1 MKVCCFLMLLVFVNA
16 VIVGQPSSDKESSQV
31 LIERIKAADEQAA
44 VPYEKRLMTLPYS
57 EAEQAKNLMEL
68 GRYFYKQGTYKRS
81 LHYIN
86 KAIVLAQASKED
98 VLLGEVYLMQ
108 GNSYLL
114 DWQNQRALDA
124 YHKVL
129 SYTKKTRQLNKNVIA
144 KINIA
149 IINRRMNQLNQ
160 SIASC
165 LNALKIVDSTSLRH
179 TKNHVNL
186 LTIISDS
193 YLDLGEYG
201 KTLEYAETGVAIS
214 STIDYR
220 KGLAD
225 LYTKI
230 GHVYCKKGDHA
241 LGTDYFDKAL
251 TLIKKEAIAESYFM
265 ENIHFFTA
273 ISFHDQGRYK
283 EAIIPLLA
291 LTHSAT
297 KVEGR
302 QKYRTIEAHKLLADS
317 YKQLGDTENSA
328 KWYDTYITL
337 NEAYL
342 EKKDE
347 VVNKIYEKDT
357 QQLGA
362 EIQFLKQEYV
372 VQQKRNKYLWLG
384 GLLVT
389 LTLGVLL
396 LLHLK
401 RPTGKNNKEAKPVDD
416 RSYLLDPKPES
427 ASAKPVG
434 KEILINSIKVEEV
447 LKRLEKLENQ
457 EYFLTMGC
465 NLRAMAKKVK
475 TNATYLSLI
484 INQYKDKKFVDYIN
498 DLRIDY
504 AIERLKKD
512 KKFRSFSVKS
522 IASEV
527 GYKSDYSFAKH
538 FKSKTGLNPSDYI
551 KKLRPAEPLATT

>member
-1 MKVCCFLMLLVFVNA
+1 MKVYCFLILLVLGNT
-16 VIVGQPSSDKESSQV
+16 IMMGQARPVEQTSQA
-31 LIERIKAADEQAA
+31 LIKRIKEADEQAA
-44 VPYEKRLMTLPYS
+44 VPYEKTLLTLPS
-57 EAEQAKNLMEL
+57 PDTEQAKNFMEL
-68 GRYFYKQGTYKRS
+68 GRHFYAQGTYRRS

-86 KAIVLAQASKED
+86 KAIILAQAAKD
-98 VLLGEVYLMQ
+98 DYLLGEVYLIQ

-129 SYTKKTRQLNKNVIA
+129 AYTGKTEQLNKNVIA

-160 SIASC
+160 SITSC

-186 LTIISDS
+186 LTILSDS

-230 GHVYCKKGDHA
+230 GHVYCKKGDHE
-241 LGTDYFDKAL
+241 LGTDYLDKAR
-251 TLIKKEAIAESYFM
+251 TLIKNEAITKSYFM
-265 ENIHFFTA
+265 ENIHYFSA
-273 ISFHDQGRYK
+273 ICFYDRGLYK
-283 EAIIPLLA
+283 DATIPLLA
-291 LTHSAT
+291 LIGNAT
-297 KVEGR
+297 KVKGR
-302 QKYRTIEAHKLLADS
+302 QKYRTIEAHKLLAES
-317 YKQLGDTENSA
+317 YKQLGDTANSA
-328 KWYDTYITL
+328 LWYDTYVTL

-342 EKKDE
+342 EKKDA

-362 EIQFLKQEYV
+362 EIQLLKQEYV
-372 VQQKRNKYLWLG
+372 VQQKRNKYLWLS
-384 GLLVT
+384 GLLVI
-389 LTLGVLL
+389 LTLSVLFYT
-396 LLHLK
+396 HFK
-401 RPTGKNNKEAKPVDD
+401 WQGSKKSKEAKPKNNQ
-416 RSYLLDPKPES
+416 RSMLDLKEEDS
-427 ASAKPVG
+427 ITKPVS
-434 KEILINSIKVEEV
+434 KEIVINSIKVEEV
-447 LKRLEKLENQ
+447 LKRLDKLENQ

-465 NLRAMAKKVK
+465 NLRTMAKKVK
-475 TNATYLSLI
+475 TNATYLSVI
-484 INQYKDKKFVDYIN
+484 INHYKDKKFVDYIN
-498 DLRIDY
+498 DLRINY
-504 AIERLKKD
+504 AVERLKKD

-538 FKSKTGLNPSDYI
+538 FKSKTGHNPSDYI
-551 KKLRPAEPLATT
+551 KKLRPVEPLVNT